1 MLSSNPNAIHLLEK
15 NPENI
20 SWRNLSEN
28 PNAMHMLIRSY
39 DYNKM
44 NQKNKKP
51 AEELVSKVMHP
62 ERLQRM
68 ADTHGMEMDEYAEN
82 FDNA

>member
-1 MLSSNPNAIHLLEK
+1 
-15 NPENI
+15 
-20 SWRNLSEN
+20 
-28 PNAMHMLIRSY
+28 MHMLIRSY